1 VKLEVEI
8 GDSFQDDQL
17 SSNFMAEEADSL
29 RATYIRRLTAV
40 LIQHVPAFWRLAL
53 SVFSGKFAKVWTCK
67 ILLVAH
73 SSKKMIHLDY
83 IVGSKRLVM
92 FASYISGLDAS
103 ILFC

>member
-1 VKLEVEI
+1 LEVDSGI

-29 RATYIRRLTAV
+29 RASYIRRLTAV

-67 ILLVAH
+67 ILLVA
-73 SSKKMIHLDY
+73 
-83 IVGSKRLVM
+83 
-92 FASYISGLDAS
+92 
-103 ILFC
+103 